1 MFVTGVFLMSIS
13 DLPPNFIN
21 FNDICFLLTGGKQ
34 RQEST
39 VGNVTSEEGE
49 KGRASKH
56 LEKLYVPQTSL
67 LLF

>member
-13 DLPPNFIN
+13 DLPPTFIN

-39 VGNVTSEEGE
+39 VGNVTSKEGKKE
-49 KGRASKH
+49 RASKP

>member
-1 MFVTGVFLMSIS
+1 MFVTGIFLMSIS

-49 KGRASKH
+49 S
-56 LEKLYVPQTSL
+56 
-67 LLF
+67 